1 MSLPGNLSSE
11 GLGSVLPMSPEKT
24 KRNPLGSGR
33 HPRVAGEVADE
44 RITMRLTASERTA
57 YEAAAVVAGVTLG
70 EWIRDTCNERLK
82 RKRRA

>member
-1 MSLPGNLSSE
+1 MSLPDISSSE
-11 GLGSVLPMSPEKT
+11 GLGSLPSMSPEKT

-57 YEAAAVVAGVTLG
+57 YEAAAVSAGVTLG
-70 EWIRDTCNERLK
+70 EWIRDTCNAHLK